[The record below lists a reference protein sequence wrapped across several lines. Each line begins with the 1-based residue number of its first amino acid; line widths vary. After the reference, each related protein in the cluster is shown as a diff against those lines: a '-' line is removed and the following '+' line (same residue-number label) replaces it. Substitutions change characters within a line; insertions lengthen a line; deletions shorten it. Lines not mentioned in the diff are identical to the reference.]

1 MKWKFPRSWG
11 RARSAGLARR
21 QFVGVQW
28 LVHRLLLL
36 RDLLSGMSLFVD
48 STSQPLLRWLV
59 PAQLVLQGGDLPPST
74 RTSLDNPLPVTYTST
89 GRYALPAHHVTHTL
103 HCLLPD
109 GTPP

>member
-36 RDLLSGMSLFVD
+36 CDLLSGMPLFVD

-59 PAQLVLQGGDLPPST
+59 HAQLVLQGGDLPPSR
-74 RTSLDNPLPVTYTST
+74 RTSLDNRLGVTYTSK
-89 GRYALPAHHVTHTL
+89 GRYALAAQQGTHRF
-103 HCLLPD
+103 
-109 GTPP
+109 